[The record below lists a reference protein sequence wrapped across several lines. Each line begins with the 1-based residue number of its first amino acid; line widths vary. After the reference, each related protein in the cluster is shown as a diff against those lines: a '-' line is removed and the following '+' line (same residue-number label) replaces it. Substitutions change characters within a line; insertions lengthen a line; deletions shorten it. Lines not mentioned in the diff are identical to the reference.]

1 MPRNQQSRRT
11 FLGSVF
17 STTAAVLG
25 TTCKVSRP
33 LPASAPQDEWG
44 KVPEILS
51 RIESP
56 VFRDQDYRIED
67 YGAVG
72 NGKIDCTDGFREA
85 ITECHRSGGGRVLV
99 TPGVYLSGPIHLK
112 SQVNLHIESGATIK
126 FSTDPAAY
134 LPPVYSR
141 WEGTELLNYSP
152 LIYAFEQEN
161 IGITGNG
168 TLDGQADE
176 NNWWRW
182 KGRTEYGWKENDPH
196 QGPATDRLREMAARA
211 VPVEERAFGEGHFL
225 RPQFI
230 QPYRCQ
236 RVLIQGLTIKNSP
249 MWEVHP
255 VLCRNVT
262 VQGIR
267 VTSHGPN
274 NDGCNPESCSD
285 VLIKDCYFDTGDD
298 CIALK
303 SGRNEDG
310 RRVGQPCENVI
321 IQGCTMRDGHGG
333 VVLGSEVSGN
343 IRNVYA
349 ENCQM
354 DSPNL
359 ERVLRI
365 KTNSV
370 RGGIVEN
377 VFIRNIEVGQVAD
390 AVVRVNFFYQ
400 EGDVGP
406 YNPVVRNIEVRNV
419 NSRKSSYGIYLR
431 GYADSPI
438 TDIRLIDC
446 TFQNV
451 ENPNLI
457 ENVRNLSL
465 VNTRINGQLFNEEI
479 DVA

>member
-1 MPRNQQSRRT
+1 
-11 FLGSVF
+11 
-17 STTAAVLG
+17 
-25 TTCKVSRP
+25 
-33 LPASAPQDEWG
+33 
-44 KVPEILS
+44 
-51 RIESP
+51 
-56 VFRDQDYRIED
+56 
-67 YGAVG
+67 
-72 NGKIDCTDGFREA
+72 
-85 ITECHRSGGGRVLV
+85 
-99 TPGVYLSGPIHLK
+99 
-112 SQVNLHIESGATIK
+112 VNLHIESGATIK